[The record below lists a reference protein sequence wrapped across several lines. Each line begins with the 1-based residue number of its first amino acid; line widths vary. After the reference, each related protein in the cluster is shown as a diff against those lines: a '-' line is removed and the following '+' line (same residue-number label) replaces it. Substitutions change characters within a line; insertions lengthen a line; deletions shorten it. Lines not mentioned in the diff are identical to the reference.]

1 MAIVNFKKS
10 MISGVI
16 KTPLK
21 QFEDHRGKVMHMLRC
36 DAPHFRE
43 FGEVYFSWVSPG
55 AIKAWKL
62 HKELTI
68 NFAVPVGAIKLVLYD
83 DRSNSST
90 YGILSEFDMGDF
102 DYYLLTIP
110 NNIWYGF
117 RSLDDKAAMVVN
129 CATLPHSPSESR
141 TKELNDPS
149 IPYSWET

>member
-1 MAIVNFKKS
+1 MASDYFKEI
-10 MISGVI
+10 ISGVI
-16 KTPLK
+16 KTSLK

-55 AIKAWKL
+55 SIKGWKL
-62 HKELTI
+62 HKELI
-68 NFAVPVGAIKLVLYD
+68 MNFAVPVGTIKLVLYD

-90 YGILSEFDMGDF
+90 YGVINEFDMSDL

-117 RSLDDKAAMVVN
+117 RSLNDKAAMIVN
-129 CATLPHSPSESR
+129 CATLPHLPSESI

>member
-1 MAIVNFKKS
+1 MASDCAKEI
-10 MISGVI
+10 ITGVI

-62 HKELTI
+62 HKELI
-68 NFAVPVGAIKLVLYD
+68 MNFAIPVGAIKLVLYD
-83 DRSNSST
+83 ERSDSPT
-90 YGILSEFDMGDF
+90 YGMLNEFDMSDS

-117 RSLDDKAAMVVN
+117 RSLHNKAAMVVN
-129 CATLPHSPSESR
+129 CATLPHSPPESR
-141 TKELNDPS
+141 TREVNDPS
-149 IPYSWET
+149 VPYSWET